1 MKLTLTLLAVL
12 HLAPLALCAAES
24 KPTTPNVVIFL
35 VDDMG
40 WGDLGCYGNKIIQ
53 SPNLDKFASQ
63 AMRFTQGYYTKG
75 ALVAGSHRSKRRN
88 RLAGV
93 DDFARDVMGQARRRS
108 GERSS
113 GDQALRP

>member
-12 HLAPLALCAAES
+12 HLAPLELCAAES
-24 KPTTPNVVIFL
+24 KPTKPNVVIFL

-75 ALVAGSHRSKRRN
+75 ARSNFGPMKVTQ
-88 RLAGV
+88 G
-93 DDFARDVMGQARRRS
+93 
-108 GERSS
+108 GERPNSS
-113 GDQALRP
+113 EARVLK